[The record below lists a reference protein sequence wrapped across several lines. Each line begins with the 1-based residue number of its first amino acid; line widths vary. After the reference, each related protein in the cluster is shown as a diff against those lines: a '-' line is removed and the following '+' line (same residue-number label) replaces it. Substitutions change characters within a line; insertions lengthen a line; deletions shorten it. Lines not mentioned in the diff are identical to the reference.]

1 MYGCESSIFTL
12 LSKLKSNG
20 CITKLLFC
28 YVVNAYS
35 VESSIFVR
43 LVCSG
48 ARFFFPYPDLRLD
61 STFLLIYR

>member
-1 MYGCESSIFTL
+1 MYGTESRIFTL
-12 LSKLKSNG
+12 LSKFKSNG

-28 YVVNAYS
+28 DVVNAYS

-43 LVCSG
+43 QVCSR
-48 ARFFFPYPDLRLD
+48 ARFFFPYLDLRLD